1 MQSKNC
7 SHSTAKKHRFQSHA
21 SAQERQLQQIWLLKE
36 PLEIRQKIQVPPKS
50 NRLTSGRYPQMRQ
63 DTLRNLSHNAL
74 KRLTE
79 SSHNA
84 EPSAE
89 EARRRGTKMTAQPSS
104 HERGQRVGV
113 VAQRKTE
120 AAGGDYRKNYQT
132 AVLSSTNP
140 STNPSATT
148 AKNITSTCRLP
159 LACHSLATPSPLACA
174 KPLYSAHTKLSRGEQ
189 VRR

>member
-140 STNPSATT
+140 SAPVGNYRKKYHVYLPLAT
-148 AKNITSTCRLP
+148 RLP
-159 LACHSLATPSPLACA
+159 LACHSLTTCLCQTTLQCSH
-174 KPLYSAHTKLSRGEQ
+174 KT
-189 VRR
+189 